1 MTGQHQASALTRTPT
16 LFRES
21 TAFLMKA
28 TYQRHMLYGIAV
40 AVTVVLLPA
49 LLASYWPIEQVDDTT
64 VVRPPPRDTVSI
76 DWSNDKFRIIRDQ
89 PPIPAG
95 GQPGGASPGTG
106 LLVNEIRLVTDFDE
120 FKSEAGFGP
129 GNQGGFAP
137 EDGWEPGGGLGLGGV
152 AFVVDTA
159 AYQFH
164 SAELDR
170 TPSLVFMPQPEY
182 PPLAR
187 RAGVEGK
194 VILWVLVDIEGGAE
208 EVRVHEESNPGYGFG
223 DYAARAARG
232 VAFVPAISKH
242 QPVRCWVSIPVV
254 FVLE

>member
-1 MTGQHQASALTRTPT
+1 MTGQHQASAHARTPT
-16 LFRES
+16 LFRQS

-28 TYQRHMLYGIAV
+28 TYQQHMLYGIAV
-40 AVTVVLLPA
+40 AATVVLLPA
-49 LLASYWPIEQVDDTT
+49 LLASYWPIEQTDIIVA
-64 VVRPPPRDTVSI
+64 RSAPRDTVSI
-76 DWSNDKFRIIRDQ
+76 DWSDDKFRVIRDQ
-89 PPIPAG
+89 PRIPAG
-95 GQPGGASPGTG
+95 GRAGGASVGTG
-106 LLVNEIRLVTDFDE
+106 LLVGDIRLVTDFDE
-120 FKSEAGFGP
+120 LKSEAGFGP
-129 GNQGGFAP
+129 GNQGEFAP
-137 EDGWEPGGGLGLGGV
+137 EDDWEPGGGLGLGGA
-152 AFVVDTA
+152 AFVADTA
-159 AYQFH
+159 AYRFH

-232 VAFVPAISKH
+232 AAFAPAISNR